1 MDIFKKELTHQSISV
16 DARGFPGDGGVIGA
30 EGATTKIPE
39 ATAQM
44 NRYKHIARHDEKE
57 RDKSSLL
64 NAKGMKSED
73 ISSSHINGHNNKFT
87 STATATGNMTGSD
100 KALSVTSSMIK
111 EQKGATRRPA
121 NSKTSRDKPRGV
133 ATGLSSLAKTDTAS
147 SGATSRRQP
156 VGVRHQSDNRFIK
169 PKPKSP
175 TKPVHLPSSLTA
187 PTASSVS
194 KVHDSQSSHRIQQGT
209 RSTLSTSSQSFQK
222 LTEGRGNPQYSAAS
236 SPRPSLGPPP
246 SKSLLPIAASKRPS
260 NIDEGFLAR
269 MMRPT
274 RSSSSR
280 IADRVPLTPPKRT
293 NQRSGGRQHSGS
305 SDRAS
310 ARSVSSR
317 GSHTKKIPTIELSDR
332 TSPLIIEAVHLAAV
346 TKPRVD
352 TAEDEYKNHDS
363 LDRMVHVS
371 QAGLNNHAGKSASAM
386 ISVNETVPDTSTT
399 TTTED
404 SSTMVPKMAKLRD
417 HDNTCGHIAMMSI
430 EPEFASEDRESQA
443 RQAEGH
449 TIPDAPASLT
459 VPHRDAG
466 SADDLLATV
475 NAQTSETSSQ
485 VAEVENTDSKGNLQE
500 QVASKTHLLL
510 PKPMVEVFETAT
522 MLSATSSQSSTIR
535 DDKKEYVVPEPVFR
549 GPQTSDGH
557 IAGGEHSHENL
568 G

>member
-1 MDIFKKELTHQSISV
+1 
-16 DARGFPGDGGVIGA
+16 
-30 EGATTKIPE
+30 
-39 ATAQM
+39 
-44 NRYKHIARHDEKE
+44 
-57 RDKSSLL
+57 
-64 NAKGMKSED
+64 
-73 ISSSHINGHNNKFT
+73 
-87 STATATGNMTGSD
+87 MTGAD
-100 KALSVTSSMIK
+100 KASSVSSSMIR
-111 EQKGATRRPA
+111 EHKGATRWPA
-121 NSKTSRDKPRGV
+121 NSKTSRDKLRGV
-133 ATGLSSLAKTDTAS
+133 ATGSSSLAKTDTAS

-156 VGVRHQSDNRFIK
+156 VGVRHQSYNRFIK

-209 RSTLSTSSQSFQK
+209 RSILSTSSQSFQK
-222 LTEGRGNPQYSAAS
+222 LTEGRGNHQYSAAS
-236 SPRPSLGPPP
+236 SPRPSGGPPP
-246 SKSLLPIAASKRPS
+246 SKSLPPIAASKRPS
-260 NIDEGFLAR
+260 NIDESFLAR

-274 RSSSSR
+274 QSSSSR

-317 GSHTKKIPTIELSDR
+317 GSHTKKTPAIELSDR
-332 TSPLIIEAVHLAAV
+332 TSPLLIEAVHLAAV

-352 TAEDEYKNHDS
+352 TAEDKYKNHDS

-371 QAGLNNHAGKSASAM
+371 QAGLNNHADEGAPEM

-399 TTTED
+399 TTTEN
-404 SSTMVPKMAKLRD
+404 SLRMIPKMAKLRD
-417 HDNTCGHIAMMSI
+417 HDNTCGHNAMMSI
-430 EPEFASEDRESQA
+430 EPEFPSKDREFQA

-449 TIPDAPASLT
+449 TVPDAPMSLT

-466 SADDLLATV
+466 SAGDLLATV
-475 NAQTSETSSQ
+475 NEQTSETSSQ
-485 VAEVENTDSKGNLQE
+485 VAEVENTDPKGNLQE
-500 QVASKTHLLL
+500 QIASKTHLLL

-522 MLSATSSQSSTIR
+522 MLSATSSQSPTVR
-535 DDKKEYVVPEPVFR
+535 DDKAYVVPEPLFR
-549 GPQTSDGH
+549 GPQTSDGQ
-557 IAGGEHSHENL
+557 IAEGEHSYENL